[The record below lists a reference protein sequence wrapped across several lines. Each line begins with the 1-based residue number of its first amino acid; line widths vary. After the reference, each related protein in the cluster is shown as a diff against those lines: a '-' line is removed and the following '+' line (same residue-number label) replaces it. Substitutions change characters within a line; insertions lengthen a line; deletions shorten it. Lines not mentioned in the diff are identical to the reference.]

1 MWQNLCVWIKCCSFT
16 TIIKTDNI
24 IVMNERLIVSANIK
38 RMREA
43 SRFTQEQVSKFLGI
57 GRSAYAN
64 YETGDRELP
73 LNVMERLAD
82 LYGCDLFLMYEQD
95 ADVVKNMLATAFRVD
110 NLSAE
115 DMQQIADFKSVVKS
129 YLKMDMLL
137 KK

>member
-1 MWQNLCVWIKCCSFT
+1 MRNT
-16 TIIKTDNI
+16 NI
-24 IVMNERLIVSANIK
+24 VIMNERLIVSANIK

-73 LNVMERLAD
+73 LDVMERLAD

-115 DMQQIADFKSVVKS
+115 DMKQIADFKSVVKS

>member
-1 MWQNLCVWIKCCSFT
+1 MQVWRKCCSFAT
-16 TIIKTDNI
+16 VVKNDKFV
-24 IVMNERLIVSANIK
+24 VMNERLIVSANIK

-115 DMQQIADFKSVVKS
+115 DMKQIADFKSVVKS

>member
-1 MWQNLCVWIKCCSFT
+1 MRNT
-16 TIIKTDNI
+16 NI
-24 IVMNERLIVSANIK
+24 VIMNERLIVSANIK

-43 SRFTQEQVSKFLGI
+43 SRFTQEQVSQFLGI

-115 DMQQIADFKSVVKS
+115 DMKQIADFKSVVKS